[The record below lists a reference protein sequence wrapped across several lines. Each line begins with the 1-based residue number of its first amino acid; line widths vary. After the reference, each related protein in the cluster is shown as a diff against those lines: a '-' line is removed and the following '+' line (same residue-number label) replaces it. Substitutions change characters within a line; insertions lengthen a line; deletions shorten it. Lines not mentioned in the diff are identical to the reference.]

1 MALVSSLSG
10 GEANNFVKY
19 KKTTLGG
26 KDEVR
31 GERGRA
37 CAAERG
43 EQGVSAF
50 LHTETNLD
58 A

>member
-1 MALVSSLSG
+1 MSLSG

-19 KKTTLGG
+19 KKTTLRG
-26 KDEVR
+26 KDKVRDERVR
-31 GERGRA
+31 G
-37 CAAERG
+37 CAVEGA

-50 LHTETNLD
+50 VYTETNLD